1 MLSFSPTGNT
11 TFSGVDFSGTFF
23 VNTEVDDDYAGFI
36 FSFQDSSK
44 FYCIMWKKSAQTYWH
59 PTPFR
64 AVAEPGIQLK
74 LVNSKTGPG
83 EYLRNALWHTGDTE
97 DEVINNKN
105 IYVFCVVLGGLVKI
119 IDIKLCPLS
128 QVIFAM
134 NLRVLIEFLQVKLLW
149 KDPRNAGWKEKTAY
163 RLELI
168 HRPDIGL
175 IRYTT
180 SCCSN
185 PSINR

>member
-119 IDIKLCPLS
+119 ID
-128 QVIFAM
+128 
-134 NLRVLIEFLQVKLLW
+134 
-149 KDPRNAGWKEKTAY
+149 
-163 RLELI
+163 
-168 HRPDIGL
+168 
-175 IRYTT
+175 
-180 SCCSN
+180 
-185 PSINR
+185 

>member
-1 MLSFSPTGNT
+1 MSYYHMFFCIIKHASFSSTGNT

-97 DEVINNKN
+97 DEVIDHK
-105 IYVFCVVLGGLVKI
+105 YVYFG
-119 IDIKLCPLS
+119 S
-128 QVIFAM
+128 
-134 NLRVLIEFLQVKLLW
+134 
-149 KDPRNAGWKEKTAY
+149 Y
-163 RLELI
+163 
-168 HRPDIGL
+168 
-175 IRYTT
+175 
-180 SCCSN
+180 
-185 PSINR
+185 

>member
-1 MLSFSPTGNT
+1 MSYYHMFFCIIKHASFSSSGNT

-97 DEVINNKN
+97 DEVINH
-105 IYVFCVVLGGLVKI
+105 IYVYFGSYWV
-119 IDIKLCPLS
+119 
-128 QVIFAM
+128 A
-134 NLRVLIEFLQVKLLW
+134 W
-149 KDPRNAGWKEKTAY
+149 
-163 RLELI
+163 
-168 HRPDIGL
+168 
-175 IRYTT
+175 
-180 SCCSN
+180 
-185 PSINR
+185 